1 MLHASRE
8 NPNNYPRV
16 FVEYANSNSWIA
28 AHTSQLE
35 EGIVVF
41 AGGFVALYGLL
52 VQSKSSM
59 IASALAWI
67 DFATSNDS
75 SEPFLFFKP
84 LMGSRL

>member
-8 NPNNYPRV
+8 DPNNYPRV

-28 AHTSQLE
+28 ARISQFAD
-35 EGIVVF
+35 GIVVF
-41 AGGFVALYGLL
+41 AGGRFVALRLL
-52 VQSKSSM
+52 VQSKSSRT
-59 IASALAWI
+59 ASALAWI
-67 DFATSNDS
+67 GFATSNNS